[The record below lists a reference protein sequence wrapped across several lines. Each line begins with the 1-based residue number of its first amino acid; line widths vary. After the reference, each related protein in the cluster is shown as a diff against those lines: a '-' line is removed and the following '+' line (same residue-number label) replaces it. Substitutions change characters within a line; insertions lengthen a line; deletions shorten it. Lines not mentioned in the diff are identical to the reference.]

1 MNIHSSGKA
10 LGASIEG
17 IDLAQP
23 ISDSDF
29 KQILRALGEHGVL
42 CFPEQRLET
51 AEFARFGRM
60 FGELEINVAN
70 QFHEP
75 GFPEV
80 MVLSNMT
87 ENGKPIGL
95 GDAGQGW
102 HTDMS
107 YSKEIAL
114 ANVLYAIK
122 VPARDGRPLGDT
134 QFRNMH
140 AAYEDL
146 PGEIKSRLE
155 GRTATHDFAKF
166 WDMMRARPGSQ
177 RTALT
182 PEQRAKKPPVSQ
194 PIFRTHPIT
203 GRTVLYC
210 NPGYAIRIDGMPE
223 AVADRLARAAR
234 VRTVRSGAQV
244 IRQGDRGD
252 EFFVIADGRASI
264 LVRSRGEDQ
273 LVGHYT
279 TGDFFGERALLGGG
293 VRAATILAD
302 TPLKLLVF
310 SRDLFWTE
318 LAGPIGWQARVR
330 QALEERQRLQA
341 VPLFKG
347 LGERQL
353 DILAVKLETR
363 PFAPGEVLVR
373 QGDDGDSFY
382 VVREGQVDV
391 TRQDGRTRRKLASLK
406 AGDYFGEM
414 ALLYNQPRMATVA
427 GNDTGSVWRLGRQDF
442 RDLIGRY
449 LDLEGPI
456 ARKARSRRLAP
467 SRGRR

>member
-1 MNIHSSGKA
+1 MKIQSRGKA

-17 IDLAQP
+17 VDLAQP

-29 KQILRALGEHGVL
+29 KQILRALGERGVL
-42 CFPEQRLET
+42 CFPKQQLET

-87 ENGKPIGL
+87 RNGKPIGL

-146 PGEIKSRLE
+146 PDEMKSRLK

-177 RTALT
+177 RATLTA
-182 PEQRAKKPPVSQ
+182 EQRAKKPPVSQ
-194 PIFRTHPIT
+194 PLFRTHPIT

-210 NPGYAIRIDGMPE
+210 NPGYATRIDGMPE
-223 AVADRLARAAR
+223 AESAELLEYLFKHQQQEKYFYAHAWAEGDVLMWDNIGTVHNAVADYLPDEPRYMRRVQVMATKDYARLAA
-234 VRTVRSGAQV
+234 
-244 IRQGDRGD
+244 
-252 EFFVIADGRASI
+252 
-264 LVRSRGEDQ
+264 
-273 LVGHYT
+273 
-279 TGDFFGERALLGGG
+279 
-293 VRAATILAD
+293 
-302 TPLKLLVF
+302 
-310 SRDLFWTE
+310 
-318 LAGPIGWQARVR
+318 
-330 QALEERQRLQA
+330 
-341 VPLFKG
+341 
-347 LGERQL
+347 
-353 DILAVKLETR
+353 
-363 PFAPGEVLVR
+363 
-373 QGDDGDSFY
+373 
-382 VVREGQVDV
+382 
-391 TRQDGRTRRKLASLK
+391 
-406 AGDYFGEM
+406 
-414 ALLYNQPRMATVA
+414 
-427 GNDTGSVWRLGRQDF
+427 
-442 RDLIGRY
+442 
-449 LDLEGPI
+449 
-456 ARKARSRRLAP
+456 
-467 SRGRR
+467 

>member
-1 MNIHSSGKA
+1 MKIKSSGKA

-17 IDLAQP
+17 MDLAQP

-29 KQILRALGEHGVL
+29 KQILRALGERGVL
-42 CFPEQRLET
+42 CFPKQRLET
-51 AEFARFGRM
+51 ADFARFGRM

-87 ENGKPIGL
+87 RNGKPIGL

-107 YSKEIAL
+107 YSTEIAL

-122 VPARDGRPLGDT
+122 VPARDGRALGDT

-146 PGEIKSRLE
+146 PDDMKSRLK

-182 PEQRAKKPPVSQ
+182 AEQRAKKPPVSQ

-210 NPGYAIRIDGMPE
+210 NPGYATRIDGMPE
-223 AVADRLARAAR
+223 AESAELLEYLFKHQQQEKYFYAHAWAEGDVLMWDNIGTVHNAVADYLPDEPRYMRRVQVMATKDYARLAA
-234 VRTVRSGAQV
+234 
-244 IRQGDRGD
+244 
-252 EFFVIADGRASI
+252 
-264 LVRSRGEDQ
+264 
-273 LVGHYT
+273 
-279 TGDFFGERALLGGG
+279 
-293 VRAATILAD
+293 
-302 TPLKLLVF
+302 
-310 SRDLFWTE
+310 
-318 LAGPIGWQARVR
+318 
-330 QALEERQRLQA
+330 
-341 VPLFKG
+341 
-347 LGERQL
+347 
-353 DILAVKLETR
+353 
-363 PFAPGEVLVR
+363 
-373 QGDDGDSFY
+373 
-382 VVREGQVDV
+382 
-391 TRQDGRTRRKLASLK
+391 
-406 AGDYFGEM
+406 
-414 ALLYNQPRMATVA
+414 
-427 GNDTGSVWRLGRQDF
+427 
-442 RDLIGRY
+442 
-449 LDLEGPI
+449 
-456 ARKARSRRLAP
+456 
-467 SRGRR
+467 